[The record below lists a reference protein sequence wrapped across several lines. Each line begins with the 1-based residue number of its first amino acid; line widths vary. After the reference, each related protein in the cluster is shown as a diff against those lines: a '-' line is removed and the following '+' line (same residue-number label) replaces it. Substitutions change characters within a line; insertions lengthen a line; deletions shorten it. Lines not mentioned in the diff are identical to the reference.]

1 MFLTPYL
8 LLRLEERANNS
19 MYFMNILYPFLGALF
34 YTLIALDIIKTTF
47 SSSGGGRITELV
59 SRAVWKIFFLVSG
72 KNGKSKL
79 LEYAGPSILTCTLM
93 TWVLG
98 LWAGLFL
105 LLLSD
110 PDSVVNSTTLSSA
123 SPLEKLYYAG
133 FTLSTLGVGDY
144 KASNDVWRIIT
155 SVTAFSGLAF
165 ITASLTYFV
174 QVLSAV
180 GLQSKLS
187 LYINSMGKTPQQ
199 ILANSWNGKDFSS
212 FFDNVSDICQMLM
225 QHTVNHHSFPVIHYF
240 HNSQAQLSVA
250 PAVVLLD
257 EAYQL
262 LEQAVSQDVKR
273 SEVKMVMLQTAL
285 DSYLE
290 MVKEGFLKN
299 TSPQEDAPTPD
310 LWQLEEKGVPLKKR
324 EEVELTFKQTLK
336 DRRRLLSSLL
346 EMDGWPWKEV
356 YQS

>member
-1 MFLTPYL
+1 M
-8 LLRLEERANNS
+8 RLEERANDA
-19 MYFMNILYPFLGALF
+19 MYFMNLLYLFLGALIF
-34 YTLIALDIIKTTF
+34 TLIALDIIKTTF

-59 SRAVWKIFFLVSG
+59 SRAVWKTFFSVSG
-72 KNGKSKL
+72 KEGKSKL
-79 LEYAGPSILTCTLM
+79 LEYAGPSILTCTLL

-110 PDSVVNSTTLSSA
+110 PDSVINSTTLSSA

-144 KASNDVWRIIT
+144 VASNDVWRIIT

-187 LYINSMGKTPQQ
+187 LYINSMGKSPQQ
-199 ILANSWNGKDFSS
+199 ILVNSWDGKGFSS

-240 HNSQAQLSVA
+240 HNCQPKLSVA
-250 PAVVLLD
+250 PAVALLE
-257 EAYQL
+257 EAHQL
-262 LEQAVSQDVKR
+262 LKQAVLQDVIK
-273 SEVKMVMLQTAL
+273 SEVKMTMLQTAL

-290 MVKEGFLKN
+290 MVKGSFLKN
-299 TSPQEDAPTPD
+299 TSPQEAAPIPD
-310 LWQLEEKGVPLKKR
+310 IGKMEEKGVPIKNR
-324 EEVELTFKQTLK
+324 EEVEQTFKQNLK
-336 DRRRLLSSLL
+336 DRRRLLTSLL
-346 EMDGWPWKEV
+346 EMDGWSWKEV
-356 YQS
+356 YK